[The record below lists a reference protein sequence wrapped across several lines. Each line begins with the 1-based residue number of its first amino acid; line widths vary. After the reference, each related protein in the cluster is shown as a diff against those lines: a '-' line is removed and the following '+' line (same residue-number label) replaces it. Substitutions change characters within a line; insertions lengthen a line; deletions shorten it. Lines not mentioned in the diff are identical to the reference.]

1 MPFPLHPQQCRVWHW
16 QGHVAALGSGFQW
29 KMAKGHPHLGAAVQQ
44 CMHQDT
50 PANART
56 CPHRSSCCT
65 AVCDRATAASATA
78 TTSTTTT
85 AADADTGAPITT
97 TTARAVYPWERR
109 GGGRGTQH
117 RRHHDRDHD
126 TLPLCHMTP
135 LHSSWTA
142 SVQPPLCVHSVCNEP
157 AAPAPA
163 PAPPTELEAPEALR
177 GLGDPCGPPP
187 APSIDT
193 QPSSNPSINRASEST
208 TASNPAMRLAAAQS
222 ECV

>member
-1 MPFPLHPQQCRVWHW
+1 VPFPLHPQQCRVWHW
-16 QGHVAALGSGFQW
+16 QGHVAALVSGFQW
-29 KMAKGHPHLGAAVQQ
+29 KMAKGHPHLGAAAQQ

-50 PANART
+50 PANARN

-65 AVCDRATAASATA
+65 AVCDRATAASTTA

-85 AADADTGAPITT
+85 AADTDTGAPITT
-97 TTARAVYPWERR
+97 TTARAVYPW
-109 GGGRGTQH
+109 GGREGG
-117 RRHHDRDHD
+117 RHTTPTSPRPRPRH
-126 TLPLCHMTP
+126 PSHMPCAP
-135 LHSSWTA
+135 LHSSWTV
-142 SVQPPLCVHSVCNEP
+142 SVQPSLCVQSVCNEP

-193 QPSSNPSINRASEST
+193 QPSSNPSINRAIEST